1 MQRRESYRGRRV
13 VLRTETFLR
22 AGEHLHV
29 EWSGTRVACRQRLP
43 AATGRRRR
51 PPWDNESSPRGA
63 ARQGAEAKNTV
74 FVEVGRTGHL

>member
-43 AATGRRRR
+43 AATGLEAAPR
-51 PPWDNESSPRGA
+51 DNESSPR
-63 ARQGAEAKNTV
+63 
-74 FVEVGRTGHL
+74 VGPRPKTRFSWR

>member
-29 EWSGTRVACRQRLP
+29 EWSGTRVACRQR
-43 AATGRRRR
+43 
-51 PPWDNESSPRGA
+51 PPGTALRGA
-63 ARQGAEAKNTV
+63 ALLGTMELTTGFAARQVSHGV
-74 FVEVGRTGHL
+74 MGMVGR

>member
-1 MQRRESYRGRRV
+1 MQQRDARRGEEPYRGRRV

-43 AATGRRRR
+43 AHRSVGGG
-51 PPWDNESSPRGA
+51 PREG
-63 ARQGAEAKNTV
+63 K
-74 FVEVGRTGHL
+74 